1 MRLLAALLLAVTAA
15 VTVTGQSW
23 KPAHSAN
30 SLPHFESLKG
40 KRVFFADGKPFTVLA
55 VETQWEKL
63 LYGRYAETMCVY
75 DYLYPAADAMG
86 LNALKVPVTS
96 GRSTAARPS

>member
-1 MRLLAALLLAVTAA
+1 MRLLAALLLTVTTAG
-15 VTVTGQSW
+15 TVTGQSW

-30 SLPHFESLKG
+30 SSPHFESLKG

-63 LYGRYAETMCVY
+63 LYGRYAETSLGCQSFNFQF
-75 DYLYPAADAMG
+75 L
-86 LNALKVPVTS
+86 S
-96 GRSTAARPS
+96 G